1 MTNDDSRRV
10 NHVIENYFQ
19 GIYSG
24 DVRLLESTLHKDALL
39 FGDINGTPYFKKL
52 TDYIRGV
59 RERKSPKELGEKFQ
73 MKVVSL
79 EITNSLAVAK
89 LSSPMF
95 GFNYIDYL
103 SIHKIEDDWL
113 IVNKLFTNVEVVSF
127 VL

>member
-1 MTNDDSRRV
+1 MINDDSRRV

-113 IVNKLFTNVEVVSF
+113 IVNKLFTKR
-127 VL
+127 